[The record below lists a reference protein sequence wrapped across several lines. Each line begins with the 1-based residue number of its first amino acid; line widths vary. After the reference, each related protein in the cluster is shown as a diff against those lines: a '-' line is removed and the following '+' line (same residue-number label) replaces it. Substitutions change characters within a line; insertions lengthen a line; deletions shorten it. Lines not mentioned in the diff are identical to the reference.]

1 MTLGHIDA
9 GLFLQ
14 SPKHDPS
21 ILTEPFRENW
31 SWIEMKRRHFLSAA
45 GAGLAA
51 AAIAKPAIAQSS
63 PAVKWRLTSS
73 FPKSLDTIYG
83 ACEIFSKA
91 VAEATDNKF
100 QIQTF
105 AAGEVVP
112 GLQAADAVSN
122 GTVEMCHTA
131 SYYYV
136 GKDPTFALFTAQPFG
151 LNSRMQTSWMQFGGA
166 LDLANAFYK
175 KYNFM
180 ALPAGNTGCQMGGWF
195 RKEIKEVADL
205 QGLKFRIAGFAG
217 QIFSKLGSVP
227 QVVAGGDIYPALEKG
242 TIDAA
247 EWVGPY
253 DDEKLGF
260 YKVAKFYYYPGWW
273 EGGAMLHNFINL
285 AKWNEL
291 PKSYQAIVK
300 AASETA
306 HTWMQAKY
314 DAGNPQAL
322 KRLVAGGAQLRP
334 FPQPVMEASYKAATD
349 TYNEVSAKNADFKK
363 VYDSMVAFRGDQYL
377 WWQVAELGFD
387 SFMVRAR
394 SRG

>member
-1 MTLGHIDA
+1 
-9 GLFLQ
+9 
-14 SPKHDPS
+14 
-21 ILTEPFRENW
+21 
-31 SWIEMKRRHFLSAA
+31 MKRRQFLGAA
-45 GAGLAA
+45 GVGLAA
-51 AAIAKPAIAQSS
+51 ATIAKPAIAQSS
-63 PAVKWRLTSS
+63 PEVRWRLTSS
-73 FPKSLDTIYG
+73 FPKSLDTIFG
-83 ACEIFSKA
+83 AAEVFAKA

-105 AAGEVVP
+105 AAGEIVP
-112 GLQAADAVSN
+112 GLQAADAVSS

-151 LNSRMQTSWMQFGGA
+151 LNTRMQTAWMQHGGA
-166 LDLANAFYK
+166 LDLANEFYK
-175 KYNFM
+175 KFNFM

-195 RKEIKEVADL
+195 RKEIKEVSDL
-205 QGLKFRIAGFAG
+205 NGLKFRIAGFAG
-217 QIFSKLGSVP
+217 QIFSKLGTVP
-227 QVVAGGDIYPALEKG
+227 QQLAGGDIYPALEKG

-260 YKVAKFYYYPGWW
+260 QKVARFYYYPGWW

-291 PKSYQAIVK
+291 PKTYQAIVK

-306 HTWMQAKY
+306 HNWMTAKY
-314 DAGNPQAL
+314 DFANPGAI
-322 KRLVAGGAQLRP
+322 KRLVASGAQLRP
-334 FPQPVMEASYKAATD
+334 FPQPVMEACYKAATD
-349 TYNEVSAKNADFKK
+349 TYNEVSARNADFKK
-363 VYDSMVAFRGDQYL
+363 VYDSMVAFRNDEYL

-387 SFMVRAR
+387 SFMVRMRAR
-394 SRG
+394 G